1 MESGAERQSCIWS
14 NSLWG
19 WKCWKTPFFFFMVM
33 ENSITN
39 LAWCWQAPYLSL
51 SINLAKTMHPTSVI
65 PQEPVPPKAAPTPPH
80 LAGGPGWNQA
90 PPKWLL
96 LWGPAPHTRISCGPP
111 TTGGHTK
118 VSTEG
123 SPLGHL
129 ARVTAGSVPLRST
142 AHFLHEAT
150 LSRPGDI
157 ADIHDPQEQ
166 S

>member
-96 LWGPAPHTRISCGPP
+96 LWGPAPHTRTPASVAAHPQQEGTRRCPQRGHHWGIWLGWQRGVCHWGPQ
-111 TTGGHTK
+111 HTFCMK
-118 VSTEG
+118 
-123 SPLGHL
+123 PLFQG
-129 ARVTAGSVPLRST
+129 
-142 AHFLHEAT
+142 
-150 LSRPGDI
+150 
-157 ADIHDPQEQ
+157 QEI
-166 S
+166 